1 MADKDEKEKDSI
13 PKEEDRILYDLSIP
27 QEWPETATL
36 VVRVFTILH
45 NTHGLTRGQYWKC
58 RKYDMLI
65 TYL

>member
-1 MADKDEKEKDSI
+1 MADKDEKDNI

-36 VVRVFTILH
+36 LVRVLALLTT
-45 NTHGLTRGQYWKC
+45 THGLTRGHCWKC
-58 RKYDMLI
+58 RKHDILI